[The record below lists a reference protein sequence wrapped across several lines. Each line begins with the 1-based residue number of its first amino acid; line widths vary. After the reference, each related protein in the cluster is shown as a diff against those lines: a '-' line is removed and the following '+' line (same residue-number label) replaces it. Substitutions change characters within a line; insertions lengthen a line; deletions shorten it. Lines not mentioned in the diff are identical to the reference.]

1 MHYLAWENAELGAL
15 KRRACGGKSEFPNEV
30 TFIRRKEPEKKAG
43 KIVAG
48 GKVLEVEEDP

>member
-30 TFIRRKEPEKKAG
+30 TFIRRRGPEKKTV

-48 GKVLEVEEDP
+48 GKVLEAEEDP